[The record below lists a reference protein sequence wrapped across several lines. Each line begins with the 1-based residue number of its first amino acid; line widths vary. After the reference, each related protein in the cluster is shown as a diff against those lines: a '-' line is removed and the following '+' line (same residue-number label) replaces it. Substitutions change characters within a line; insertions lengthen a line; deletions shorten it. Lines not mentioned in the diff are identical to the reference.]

1 LGTERVAG
9 TDEEIADMCEKHHQL
24 FICWDG
30 YFSGLRTKRFHLTDA
45 IAKKTKEFLL
55 RSVLLERHLGMSIH
69 QKHM

>member
-1 LGTERVAG
+1 
-9 TDEEIADMCEKHHQL
+9 
-24 FICWDG
+24 
-30 YFSGLRTKRFHLTDA
+30 LTDA